1 MNPTVLDED
10 AKAYLEM
17 VHEQVLASNSKVM
30 GEFMGGFASVTVM
43 VAMLTQVS
51 WMAKMTTV
59 AQLLVLFYFACIKHK
74 ILSVPMLQYCI

>member
-1 MNPTVLDED
+1 MFMNPTVLDEE

-59 AQLLVLFYFACIKHK
+59 AQFFR
-74 ILSVPMLQYCI
+74 